1 MATAR
6 AAQTGAGDGRG
17 DRLDAETARIPSRVS
32 LRGWPPAAEDG
43 DFAVLY
49 ATATQL
55 ADVRDMVGVA
65 ELIIERARLL
75 LKSDLAFVAL
85 RDPHDKILHML
96 ACVGHRTKEFM
107 GFARPVEQGMSVY
120 EMRPMYSADFLN
132 DNRLSHHPD
141 TDARVRAEG
150 IRSVLVVPLTGRESV
165 VGMLAVANRS
175 VHSFTEREVFL
186 ISELGRQAA
195 GALDNAR
202 MYTTALSEAAA
213 ANDVR
218 VQTEKAM
225 RDLGLERDLNIEMV
239 EGLLV
244 GQGMGA
250 VLGTLNRAFGVA
262 VIATDWRNAVLGH
275 SGGDRWIANGQ
286 ISRALLD
293 RSEADSAEFA
303 RSEGDQ
309 VRWRGGT
316 LMIPIAAAD
325 ENLGYLWLPAADK
338 VEQPSLIGAA
348 TTGAKLLAL
357 ELIREQVAVETE
369 RRLGRDLLLNL
380 LGETPADPATLETL
394 ARQVW
399 RHYGA
404 AHRPVTIRVGSEQ
417 PTPNSALERAR
428 RFIADTRPGDL
439 VAVHRGQIV
448 LMLGEIDR
456 ERASQEVGRLRAV
469 LSGTGLELSCVVGT
483 VCRDLRQ
490 DRACILSCIH
500 LHELLGFRPT
510 AWLEELEPLT
520 ILFAAYDR
528 DRLDRFIQSVL
539 GPIAS
544 RPELLATLH
553 AYYVSGRNRAR
564 AARQLNVH
572 VNTLRYRLDRI
583 ESVLGQSIDD
593 PAKEA
598 AIQLAVAVQGG
609 HAAATP

>member
-1 MATAR
+1 LATAR
-6 AAQTGAGDGRG
+6 AAQTGPGGGRG
-17 DRLDAETARIPSRVS
+17 DRLDGVTIHTPSGLS
-32 LRGWPPAAEDG
+32 LRGWPSAAEDG
-43 DFAVLY
+43 DFAILY

-55 ADVRDMVGVA
+55 SDVRDMAGVA
-65 ELIIERARLL
+65 ELVIDRAKLL

-85 RDPHDKILHML
+85 RDPHDKVLHMV
-96 ACVGHRTKEFM
+96 ACVGHRTEEFM
-107 GFARPVEQGMSVY
+107 GFARPVEQGIAVY

-141 TDARVRAEG
+141 TDARIRAEG
-150 IRSVLVVPLTGRESV
+150 IRSVLVVPLTGRDSV

-175 VHSFTEREVFL
+175 VHSFTEREVFVMT
-186 ISELGRQAA
+186 ELGRQAA

-202 MYTTALSEAAA
+202 VYTTALADAAA
-213 ANDVR
+213 ANDERDKTVR
-218 VQTEKAM
+218 ALHEF
-225 RDLGLERDLNIEMV
+225 GLERDLNVEMV
-239 EGLLV
+239 DGLLA
-244 GQGMGA
+244 GEGMGA
-250 VLGTLNRAFGVA
+250 VLGTLEKAFGVA

-275 SGGDRWIANGQ
+275 RGGSRWIANGQ
-286 ISRALLD
+286 IARALLERSQAEGVEREEPAGD
-293 RSEADSAEFA
+293 R
-303 RSEGDQ
+303 
-309 VRWRGGT
+309 VRWQGGT
-316 LMIPIAAAD
+316 LVIPIATAD
-325 ENLGYLWLPAADK
+325 ENLGYLWLPGADK
-338 VEQPSLIGAA
+338 VQQPSLVGAA

-357 ELIREQVAVETE
+357 ELLRERVAVETE

-404 AHRPVTIRVGSEQ
+404 AHRPVTIRVGPEQ
-417 PTPNSALERAR
+417 PTPNSHLERVR
-428 RFIADTRPGDL
+428 RYIADSRPGDL

-448 LMLGEIDR
+448 LMLGETDR
-456 ERASQEVGRLRAV
+456 ERASKEIGRIRTV
-469 LSGTGLELSCVVGT
+469 VSGTGLELSCVVGT

-490 DRACILSCIH
+490 DRACILSCLH
-500 LHELLGFRPT
+500 LHELLGLRPA

-539 GPIAS
+539 GPIAN
-544 RPELLATLH
+544 RGELLATLH
-553 AYYVSGRNRAR
+553 AYYVSGRNRSR

-572 VNTLRYRLDRI
+572 VNTLRYRLERI
-583 ESVLGQSIDD
+583 ESALGQSIDD

-609 HAAATP
+609 HATATA